1 VNNWHWVE
9 KNATPWSRDRL
20 TSLFIGQLIE
30 GNGVKLILTEF
41 KKFEGEATANNRKAK
56 LIFLFEWE
64 LEIKFTAKVDGSDI
78 EYSGFI
84 GIPNLSDENEA
95 DEVNLS
101 TEIETK
107 GPHEAQI
114 RLLINVSG
122 LEMIRNQCEVYIR
135 ELKEEFSKGLILP
148 TDKPKPQVIGKGGNS
163 GVDKRT
169 FQNEVVT
176 AATPKN
182 TSPSASTSIS
192 DKMLTL
198 NDSFKIPPERLYEI
212 LTTPELVQAWTNG
225 PVVLDV
231 KPGGEF
237 SMMGGQ
243 IAGRFVKLVENKEIY
258 MEWRL
263 KKYPEGY
270 FIKVKMTLKDQND
283 STELIIEADGIPEAQ
298 YDDTTLGFTRYYLQ
312 QIGRTF
318 GCGMKLF

>member
-1 VNNWHWVE
+1 
-9 KNATPWSRDRL
+9 
-20 TSLFIGQLIE
+20 
-30 GNGVKLILTEF
+30 
-41 KKFEGEATANNRKAK
+41 
-56 LIFLFEWE
+56 
-64 LEIKFTAKVDGSDI
+64 
-78 EYSGFI
+78 
-84 GIPNLSDENEA
+84 
-95 DEVNLS
+95 
-101 TEIETK
+101 
-107 GPHEAQI
+107 
-114 RLLINVSG
+114 
-122 LEMIRNQCEVYIR
+122 M
-135 ELKEEFSKGLILP
+135 
-148 TDKPKPQVIGKGGNS
+148 
-163 GVDKRT
+163 
-169 FQNEVVT
+169 VT

-270 FIKVKMTLKDQND
+270 FIKVKMTLKDQV
-283 STELIIEADGIPEAQ
+283 SFSA
-298 YDDTTLGFTRYYLQ
+298 
-312 QIGRTF
+312 
-318 GCGMKLF
+318 